1 MKENLQTELDF
12 INEAINMERCAKDLK
27 HLSFVHVPKVYWNM
41 SSKRIL
47 TAEFIDG
54 VKVDDIEGIKKMGLD
69 IADVGKKMVRA
80 FAEQI
85 FHTGFVHADPH
96 PGNVFVRKGKNNE
109 AEIVLLDHGL
119 YEYLPESNRLSLCK
133 LWKSIILNDQ
143 KNMKKY
149 CSQLGVKDYYLF
161 CEILMQR
168 PLNRN
173 QLHIPN
179 RLTDEEAKY
188 MKKMAQEHFDSI
200 MVVIRSLPLPMLLVF
215 RMDSLRM
222 YFTVLYLRILVFL
235 GRASEKS
242 ATQVIE
248 LLR

>member
-1 MKENLQTELDF
+1 
-12 INEAINMERCAKDLK
+12 
-27 HLSFVHVPKVYWNM
+27 
-41 SSKRIL
+41 
-47 TAEFIDG
+47 
-54 VKVDDIEGIKKMGLD
+54 
-69 IADVGKKMVRA
+69 MVRA

-96 PGNVFVRKGKNNE
+96 PGNVFVRKGKNNQ

-215 RMDSLRM
+215 RNINTVRSIVKFHGDQIDRYTLMAKIATQGAYDRFNGNLLQSFIGLIDLLKLDMKLRMDSLKM
-222 YFTVLYLRILVFL
+222 YFTILYLRILVFL
-235 GRASEKS
+235 GR
-242 ATQVIE
+242 
-248 LLR
+248 

>member
-1 MKENLQTELDF
+1 
-12 INEAINMERCAKDLK
+12 
-27 HLSFVHVPKVYWNM
+27 
-41 SSKRIL
+41 
-47 TAEFIDG
+47 
-54 VKVDDIEGIKKMGLD
+54 MGLD

-215 RMDSLRM
+215 RNINTVRSIIKFHGDQIDRYILMAKIATQGAYDRFNGNLLQSFIGLIDLLKLDMKLRMDSLRM